1 MRIGINAG
9 EPIVENDDLHGASD
23 VVRQAV
29 AGKDF
34 EFEDRGEVEL
44 KGFEQPLRAWAV
56 CWDD

>member
-1 MRIGINAG
+1 
-9 EPIVENDDLHGASD
+9 

-44 KGFEQPLRAWAV
+44 KGFDQPVRAWAV
-56 CWDD
+56 SWE